1 MTGTIA
7 DMVPA
12 FKSRVL
18 ILVDGEK
25 YVGSKV
31 IRNDFEADQLR
42 HGDRIFV
49 DGWKIEVWRDGC
61 KTNIKPQLP

>member
-12 FKSRVL
+12 FKNRVI

-31 IRNDFEADQLR
+31 IRNDAEAALLR
-42 HGDRIFV
+42 SGDRIHI
-49 DGWKIEVWRDGC
+49 DGHNIEVWRAGS
-61 KTNIKPQLP
+61 KTSIRPQLP